1 VSDFIHAKCLGI
13 RKDDHGHTL
22 VCAKSKGH
30 ANPQCYDPSADVY
43 FLAELKP
50 KERKHRGA

>member
-1 VSDFIHAKCLGI
+1 MSDFIHAKCLGI